1 MGTSHKLEPQRHQAA
16 EKMLDH
22 RSCLLRQ
29 ALVGDVRVRPTHQ
42 SGTKAYGGLLRVL
55 LLGSRSGRKCHV
67 SDGGKRK
74 TDLIASQLSA
84 NWREMRPRVPAV
96 NTVHSAW
103 PGDGPRG

>member
-1 MGTSHKLEPQRHQAA
+1 MGTSHKLEPQRHEAA

-22 RSCLLRQ
+22 RSCLLPQ
-29 ALVGDVRVRPTHQ
+29 ALVGDVRVRPTHH
-42 SGTKAYGGLLRVL
+42 SGTKACGGLPRV
-55 LLGSRSGRKCHV
+55 LLGSRSGGNCHV

-84 NWREMRPRVPAV
+84 NWKEMRPRVPAV
-96 NTVHSAW
+96 STAHSAW

>member
-1 MGTSHKLEPQRHQAA
+1 M
-16 EKMLDH
+16 
-22 RSCLLRQ
+22 
-29 ALVGDVRVRPTHQ
+29 
-42 SGTKAYGGLLRVL
+42 
-55 LLGSRSGRKCHV
+55 

-84 NWREMRPRVPAV
+84 NWREMRPQVPAV